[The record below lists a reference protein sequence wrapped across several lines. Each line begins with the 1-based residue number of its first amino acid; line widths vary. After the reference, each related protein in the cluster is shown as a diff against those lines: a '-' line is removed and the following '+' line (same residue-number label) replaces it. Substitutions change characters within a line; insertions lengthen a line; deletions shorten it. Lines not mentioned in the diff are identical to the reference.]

1 MGCPQV
7 TYTTLLDG
15 YVKAGD
21 LEGARLLWL
30 DMRQSNVLPNA
41 ATFNTLLTG
50 LAASP
55 EPESMKV
62 RFNGLLAVNVFHP
75 LLAFCWRLFKK
86 LHSRWSLCADCWA
99 RDQGTLTLSSL
110 GCCLKIVTSHVT
122 AHV

>member
-62 RFNGLLAVNVFHP
+62 RFNGLLAINVLPSFAGI
-75 LLAFCWRLFKK
+75 LLEALQK
-86 LHSRWSLCADCWA
+86 A
-99 RDQGTLTLSSL
+99 TLTLVAL
-110 GCCLKIVTSHVT
+110 R
-122 AHV
+122 

>member
-1 MGCPQV
+1 MSHQSGYFCCEERIKFACTVRVQV

-21 LEGARLLWL
+21 LDAAQLLWL

-55 EPESMKV
+55 DPESLKV
-62 RFNGLLAVNVFHP
+62 CFNILLAEMSFCLL
-75 LLAFCWRLFKK
+75 LLAKSF
-86 LHSRWSLCADCWA
+86 S
-99 RDQGTLTLSSL
+99 
-110 GCCLKIVTSHVT
+110 
-122 AHV
+122 